1 MSGVRPDRQ
10 IAIVGMSC
18 RFPGASSVAEYW
30 DVLISGRD
38 TIGEVPIERYD
49 AAALYSDDP
58 RSKGTLNST
67 RGGFVDG
74 VEEFDAAFF
83 GIAPR
88 EAVRIDP
95 QQRMLLESA
104 YEAVEDAGLRLEDI
118 AGTGAGVYTGACLMS
133 EYWDLLRE
141 AGLVDLHSIMGAGMY
156 GTAAG
161 RISHAL
167 DLHGPSM
174 SVDATCATAMMAL
187 QVACQSLRAGET
199 DLALVSSVSLQLTP
213 YHAIALSRGTVIS
226 PDGRSRFGD
235 SDANGYVRS
244 EGVASMVLKRL
255 SDAVAD
261 GDRIHAVIAG
271 IASSNDGRS
280 GGSLM
285 TPSSVGQELAL
296 RGAYRDAGIS
306 PADVDY
312 VEAHGTGTVT
322 GDRVEL
328 RTLGT
333 VLGDGRPAGSRCLVG
348 SAKSNVGHLE
358 PAAGMA
364 GLIKTVLALRHGIVP
379 ATLHVRNPLSLLADE
394 DLPLELPTTSRPW
407 PTTGH
412 QRIAGVSAFGISGS
426 NSHVVLLQAP
436 DEAPQ
441 PPSTRRRPQLLPVSA
456 RAPKALA
463 RLAELTADRLDGDDC
478 FRDIAYSAGTRRSH
492 HRFRMAVAAEDASE
506 AAAILRAVGEPTGR
520 PPADVRPKV
529 VFVFSGQG
537 SHWTGMA
544 RDLLQNEPVFRARLA
559 ECDAAVRWELG
570 FSPLRLIAE
579 GQRPAGPCQV
589 HPTLW
594 AVQVALAAVWQ
605 HWGVRPDELVGQ
617 SIGEIAAATVSG
629 VLTVA
634 EGAAVTCRRAKL
646 LAGLDHDGGMAL
658 VRLAPAPASAAI
670 GEFAGRVSVGAI
682 NGVTSTAL
690 SGDRAALATIVE
702 RLRAGG
708 VPCWMIDIDFAS
720 HSTHMEPLR
729 PALLDELAGLRPAA
743 GRIPMWSTVTG
754 ERVDGSGMDAEYW
767 ADNLCRPVQLAAA
780 VRAAAA
786 VDRPTLYVEIST
798 HPLLLDEIEQVLADE
813 GRAGRAIASTRRD
826 EPATLSLLRSAGAVY
841 AAGCELDWHEVNGP
855 GRYVDLPTY
864 PWQRKRFWVPDV
876 EADAADTVLTWDG
889 TLGSSV
895 EETLQTAV
903 AELLASTAWVVEQTR
918 VVRPLPGD
926 PSALTVRVTLR
937 ATRGGWQ
944 YELCGLQPSPGPARR
959 WCVYSTGRLTKAG
972 ATRRLPVLRVA
983 RRAQPKPHEVET
995 LLVEHVTSLLALPK
1009 EEADPS
1015 MRLSALGLDS
1025 LMAARLRTQLS
1036 NDLGIPVSLG
1046 TLLSGTPIGEL
1057 AAELSRAVAAG

>member
-1 MSGVRPDRQ
+1 VNAPDQSRQ

-30 DVLISGRD
+30 DVLASGRD
-38 TIGEVPIERYD
+38 TITEVPIERYD
-49 AAALYSDDP
+49 AAALHSDDP
-58 RSKGTLNST
+58 RSKGTVNST

-141 AGLVDLHSIMGAGMY
+141 AGMVDLHSIMGAGMY

-167 DLHGPSM
+167 DLNGPSM

-187 QVACQSLRAGET
+187 QVACQALRAGET
-199 DLALVSSVSLQLTP
+199 DMALVSTVSLQLTP
-213 YHAIALSRGTVIS
+213 HHAIALSKGTVIS

-235 SDANGYVRS
+235 ADANGYVRG
-244 EGVASMVLKRL
+244 EGVASVVLKRL
-255 SDAVAD
+255 PDAIAD

-296 RGAYRDAGIS
+296 RGAYRDAGVA

-333 VLGDGRPAGSRCLVG
+333 VLGDGRPTGSRCLVG

-358 PAAGMA
+358 PASGLA
-364 GLIKTVLALRHGIVP
+364 GLIKTALALRHGIVP
-379 ATLHVRNPLSLLADE
+379 ATLHVENPLSLLKDE
-394 DLPLELPTTSRPW
+394 SLPLELPATSRPW

-412 QRIAGVSAFGISGS
+412 RRVAGVSAFGISGS
-426 NSHVVLLQAP
+426 NSHIVLLQAP
-436 DEAPQ
+436 DEAPH
-441 PPSTRRRPQLLPVSA
+441 PPLTRRRPHLVPISA
-456 RAPKALA
+456 RAPKALTQ
-463 RLAELTADRLDGDDC
+463 LSELTADRLDGENC
-478 FRDIAYSAGTRRSH
+478 LRDIAYSAGARRSH
-492 HRFRMAVAAEDASE
+492 HRFRTAVAANDAGE
-506 AAAILRAVGEPTGR
+506 AASLLRATGEPNAQHG
-520 PPADVRPKV
+520 DVHPKV

-544 RDLLQNEPVFRARLA
+544 RDLIEHEPVFRARLA

-579 GQRPAGPCQV
+579 GLRPEGPCQV

-605 HWGVRPDELVGQ
+605 HWGVRPDEMVGQ
-617 SIGEIAAATVSG
+617 SIGEIAAATVAG
-629 VLTVA
+629 ALTVA

-646 LAGLDHDGGMAL
+646 LTGLDHDGGMAL
-658 VRLAPAPASAAI
+658 VRLAPAPAAAAI
-670 GEFAGRVSVGAI
+670 GEFAGRVSIGAI
-682 NGVTSTAL
+682 NGVASTAL
-690 SGDRAALATIVE
+690 SGDRAALVTIVE
-702 RLRAGG
+702 RLRADG
-708 VPCWMIDIDFAS
+708 VPCGMIDIDFAS
-720 HSTHMEPLR
+720 HSEHVEPLR
-729 PALLDELAGLRPAA
+729 PALLDELAGLLPAA

-754 ERVDGSGMDAEYW
+754 ERVDGSAMDAEYW
-767 ADNLCRPVQLAAA
+767 AENLCRPVQLASAI
-780 VRAAAA
+780 RAAAA
-786 VDRPTLYVEIST
+786 ADRPTMYIEIST
-798 HPLLLDEIEQVLADE
+798 HPLLLDDIELVLAA
-813 GRAGRAIASTRRD
+813 AGRTGFAVASTRRE

-855 GRYVDLPTY
+855 GRYIALPSY
-864 PWQRKRFWVPDV
+864 PWQRKRFWVPDTDD
-876 EADAADTVLTWDG
+876 AAADTVLTWDG
-889 TLGSSV
+889 ELGSSV
-895 EETLQTAV
+895 EETLRTAV
-903 AELLASTAWVVEQTR
+903 SELFESTRYVIEQTR
-918 VVRPLPGD
+918 AVRPLPSD

-937 ATRGGWQ
+937 AARGGWR
-944 YELCGLQPSPGPARR
+944 YELCGLQPSPERTRR
-959 WCVYSTGRLTKAG
+959 WCVHSTGRLAKAVS
-972 ATRRLPVLRVA
+972 TRRASTSRAA
-983 RRAQPKPHEVET
+983 RRPRPQEVET
-995 LLVEHVTSLLALPK
+995 LLVDHVTTLLALPK
-1009 EEADPS
+1009 EEADLS
-1015 MRLSALGLDS
+1015 MGLSALGLDS
-1025 LMAARLRTQLS
+1025 LMAARLRTRLS

-1046 TLLSGTPIGEL
+1046 VLLSGTPIGEL
-1057 AAELSRAVAAG
+1057 AAELSQAVAAG